1 MKRILISFFI
11 FISISLPAVAE
22 NQAKVIELILD
33 ASGSMNAKLP
43 EGITRIEAAR
53 QAVSKFVTSL
63 PSETQLS
70 FRVYGHQSP
79 REKHDCNDTQ
89 LVIPFGNL
97 DAIRANVLSAAN
109 QVKAQGYTPITKVI
123 TLAAS
128 DFPAG
133 MTGQRTI
140 VLVSDGK
147 ETCEGDPCTAAR
159 ALKNANVELVIH
171 TIGFGVDDATR
182 FQLKCIAGST
192 GGSYFDAESAD
203 QLTKAIGIAAATGL
217 QKIEQKKKGGG
228 YLQIKKA
235 DVTGHDVTDAET
247 GKTVGTISSV
257 SATLNVPS
265 GIYNVTFG
273 KALWKSVEVKNG
285 ETTVL
290 EPGVLEINH
299 GSLYG
304 NQVMDSETGL
314 VHGEISSIKRTITL
328 MPGLYDVTFGKAVWP
343 VVRVNSGKITTLN
356 DGILRV
362 TGASF
367 SGNRVRTEN
376 GKEVGDLSS
385 IQTWISLP
393 PGNYTIEIGKG
404 KKPFT
409 IAEGQELTMDVK
421 E

>member
-1 MKRILISFFI
+1 MTKTVLFLCVLISV
-11 FISISLPAVAE
+11 LAVADSH
-22 NQAKVIELILD
+22 AKVIELILD
-33 ASGSMNAKLP
+33 ASGSMNANLP
-43 EGITRIEAAR
+43 EGMTRIEAAR

-63 PSETQLS
+63 PSDTQIS

-89 LVIPFGNL
+89 LMIPFANL
-97 DAIRANVLSAAN
+97 DSIRSSIVSAAN

-128 DFPAG
+128 DFPAN

-147 ETCEGDPCTAAR
+147 ETCEGDPCAAAR
-159 ALKNANVELVIH
+159 ALRNANVELVIH

-182 FQLKCIAGST
+182 FQLKCIADST
-192 GGSYFDAESAD
+192 GGSYFDAENAD
-203 QLTKAIGIAAATGL
+203 ELTKAMGIASLKGI
-217 QKIEQKKKGGG
+217 QKIEEKKKGGG
-228 YLQIKKA
+228 FLQIKKA

-247 GKTVGTISSV
+247 GKNAGSISSV
-257 SATLNVPS
+257 NSTLNLPA

-273 KALWKSVEVKNG
+273 KAVWKSVEVYTG
-285 ETTVL
+285 QTTVL

-299 GSLYG
+299 GSLAG

-314 VHGEISSIKRTITL
+314 VHGEISSIKRSITL
-328 MPGLYDVTFGKAVWP
+328 MPGLYDVTFGKAAWP

-356 DGILRV
+356 AGILRV
-362 TGASF
+362 TGASI
-367 SGNRVRTEN
+367 SGNRVRTTD

-393 PGNYTIEIGKG
+393 PGHYTIEVGSV
-404 KKPFT
+404 KKSFT
-409 IAEGQELTMDVK
+409 IAEGQELTMDLK
-421 E
+421 Q

>member
-1 MKRILISFFI
+1 MKSILISVFFCI
-11 FISISLPAVAE
+11 FISFFAGAE
-22 NQAKVIELILD
+22 NQAKVVELILD
-33 ASGSMNAKLP
+33 ASGSMNANLP
-43 EGITRIEAAR
+43 EGMTRIEAAR
-53 QAVSKFVTSL
+53 QAVSKFVGSL

-89 LVIPFGNL
+89 LMIPFGNIE
-97 DAIRANVLSAAN
+97 AVRSNVVAAAK

-128 DFPAG
+128 DFPAS
-133 MTGQRTI
+133 MMGQRTI

-147 ETCEGDPCTAAR
+147 ETCEGDPCAAAR
-159 ALKNANVELVIH
+159 ALRNANVELVIH

-182 FQLKCIAGST
+182 FQLKCIAGAT
-192 GGSYFDAESAD
+192 GGSYYDAENAD
-203 QLTKAIGIAAATGL
+203 QLTKAMGIAAAKGIK
-217 QKIEQKKKGGG
+217 KIEQKKKGGG
-228 YLQIKKA
+228 FLQIKKA
-235 DVTGHDVTDAET
+235 DVTGHDVTDAES
-247 GKTVGTISSV
+247 GKNVGAISSV
-257 SATLNVPS
+257 NATLNLPA

-273 KALWKSVEVKNG
+273 KSVWKSVEVKNG

-299 GSLYG
+299 GSLAG
-304 NQVMDSETGL
+304 NQVVDSETGL
-314 VHGEISSIKRTITL
+314 VHGEISSIKRSITL

-343 VVRVNSGKITTLN
+343 VVKVNSGKTTTLN
-356 DGILRV
+356 AGILRV

-367 SGNRVRTEN
+367 SGNRVRTAD

-385 IQTWISLP
+385 IQSWISLP
-393 PGNYTIEIGKG
+393 PGSYTIEVGKD
-404 KKPFT
+404 KKSFT
-409 IAEGQELTMDVK
+409 IAEGQELTMDMK